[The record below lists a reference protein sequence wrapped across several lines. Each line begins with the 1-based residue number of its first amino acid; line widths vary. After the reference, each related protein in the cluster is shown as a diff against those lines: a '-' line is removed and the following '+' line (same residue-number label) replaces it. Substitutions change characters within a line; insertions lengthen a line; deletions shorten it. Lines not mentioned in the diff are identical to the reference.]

1 MIFGIGTDIAETKR
15 FEKWINNPEMISR
28 FFNSKE
34 INFTGTLASRC
45 QHLAARFAAKEA
57 FSKAL
62 GTGLIY
68 DLKDSYIINNDLG
81 KPELILE
88 NTAKELF
95 EKYCGK
101 YEDYKIHISLS
112 HEKEYATAFV
122 VIEAR

>member
-88 NTAKELF
+88 STF
-95 EKYCGK
+95 
-101 YEDYKIHISLS
+101 
-112 HEKEYATAFV
+112 
-122 VIEAR
+122 